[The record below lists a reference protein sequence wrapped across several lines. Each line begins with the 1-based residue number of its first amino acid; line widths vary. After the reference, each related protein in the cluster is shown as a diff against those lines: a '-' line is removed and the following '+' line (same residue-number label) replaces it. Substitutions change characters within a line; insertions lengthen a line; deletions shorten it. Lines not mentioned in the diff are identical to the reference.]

1 MADENTQL
9 KIAMQRRSELLATAL
24 ESAQDNGG
32 VWLNG
37 SGKAAPRLYPHGASP
52 NPLNSIIMSV
62 ASDANGFRTNA
73 YTFYNVARSEGAG
86 VKGGE
91 KGIPMSWYVWDK
103 YVNRNNPD
111 DVITKEAYD
120 RLSDEDRGHYKGV
133 KRCESRICFNIDQTL
148 LPHVDN
154 EAYMA
159 LVNGEGA
166 SNERTEAAKNGTPEI
181 MEDME
186 EFLKAADSNFV
197 KIRNDGSG
205 VAHYD
210 ARTDVVYLPDRE
222 NFADYRDYM
231 QEANRQLVS
240 ATGHSERLSRIGTGD
255 KAPSLDD
262 VRQER
267 LVVELASAAM
277 MLKNGLPA
285 RLSAESM
292 LLVEYWAREL
302 RENPKLVS
310 VLESD
315 VNTAVSVL
323 DRVALGESISYNS
336 TRNQKAT
343 EQYRESIPK
352 HYVIADELATYPDKA
367 EKRVVI
373 VRDAAGKCADV
384 VLPAGASIEVDNEVP
399 GMSKKRIAQAL
410 KKEGFE
416 TVRFYNPDG
425 ALGYRPDDTYFAG
438 KDVRVSK
445 LRQYRLVDIMRLDV
459 SGEVAVAGKMNF
471 DQVQMLQDDD
481 RRWAMY
487 IKPETGKGFC
497 VYPDKQDTNRFFTA
511 LRQAQDNLDSI
522 RVELAEKYY
531 AMAEARPELKVDVFG
546 TGVSD
551 ADLNRITK
559 VNIFKG
565 RNDTILCAAKIDG
578 IEKTQYK
585 PVTRQQWQRLWLTDD
600 RELYKHSLAAHLFAD
615 ILHKGES
622 EKQGVI
628 AELAETE
635 NNKQEASANV
645 AKTENNPE
653 KREEKIAENGK
664 AEEVKVESTEQK
676 QEIQSA
682 NEEQKVSISEDQKA
696 ASSEKVSAKKEQ
708 KAVSSTRLSALL
720 ENYNYLKKKHPDAVL
735 LFRVG
740 DFYET
745 YKEDAERASRILGL
759 AVTNRQTGND
769 RPIKIVGFP
778 HYSLDTYLPK
788 LVRANCRVAICEEPV
803 PKITESVTN
812 SNQQEHRSGMRR

>member
-24 ESAQDNGG
+24 EGAQENGG

-111 DVITKEAYD
+111 DVITREAYD

-166 SNERTEAAKNGTPEI
+166 SNERTEAAKNGEGAVR
-181 MEDME
+181 EGME
-186 EFLKAADSNFV
+186 EFLKSADSNFV

-210 ARTDVVYLPDRE
+210 ARADVVYLPDRE

-231 QEANRQLVS
+231 QEADRQLVS
-240 ATGHSERLSRIGTGD
+240 ATGHFERLSRIGNGD
-255 KAPSLDD
+255 KAPSVEDA
-262 VRQER
+262 RQER

-292 LLVEYWAREL
+292 PLVEYWAREL

-315 VNTAVSVL
+315 VNAAVSVL
-323 DRVALGESISYNS
+323 DRVALGESIYYIS

-373 VRDAAGKCADV
+373 VCDVAGKCADV

-445 LRQYRLVDIMRLDV
+445 LRQYQLVDILKLDV

-578 IEKTQYK
+578 LEKTQYK

-635 NNKQEASANV
+635 NI
-645 AKTENNPE
+645 TE
-653 KREEKIAENGK
+653 KSEEKIDENGK
-664 AEEVKVESTEQK
+664 AEEVKTESTEQK
-676 QEIQSA
+676 QETQSA
-682 NEEQKVSISEDQKA
+682 NVEQKVSVTE
-696 ASSEKVSAKKEQ
+696 EQ
-708 KAVSSTRLSALL
+708 KAGSSTRLSALL
-720 ENYNYLKKKHPDAVL
+720 KNYDYLKKKHPDAVL

-769 RPIKIVGFP
+769 RKIKIVGFP

-788 LVRANCRVAICEEPV
+788 LVRANCRVAICEEPA

>member
-24 ESAQDNGG
+24 EGAQENGG

-111 DVITKEAYD
+111 DVITREAYD

-133 KRCESRICFNIDQTL
+133 KRCESRICFNIDQTH

-210 ARTDVVYLPDRE
+210 ARADVVYLPDRE
-222 NFADYRDYM
+222 DFADYRDYM

-267 LVVELASAAM
+267 LVVELASASM
-277 MLKNGLPA
+277 MLNNGMPA
-285 RLSAESM
+285 RLSAESLPM
-292 LLVEYWAREL
+292 VEYWAREL
-302 RENPKLVS
+302 RENPKLIS

-315 VNTAVSVL
+315 VNAAVGVL
-323 DRVALGESISYNS
+323 NRVALGETISYNS
-336 TRNQKAT
+336 TRNQQAT

-352 HYVIADELATYPDKA
+352 HYVIADELAAYPDKA

-410 KKEGFE
+410 KKDGFE

-425 ALGYRPDDTYFAG
+425 ALGYRPDDTYFSG

-445 LRQYRLVDIMRLDV
+445 LRQYQLVDVLKLDV

-635 NNKQEASANV
+635 NY
-645 AKTENNPE
+645 PE

-664 AEEVKVESTEQK
+664 SEEVKIEPTEQK
-676 QEIQSA
+676 QETQSA
-682 NEEQKVSISEDQKA
+682 NEEQKVPVSE
-696 ASSEKVSAKKEQ
+696 EQ

-720 ENYNYLKKKHPDAVL
+720 ENYDYLKKKHPDAVL

-745 YKEDAERASRILGL
+745 YKEDAERASKILGL

-788 LVRANCRVAICEEPV
+788 LVRANCRVAICEEPA

-812 SNQQEHRSGMRR
+812 SNQLEHRSGMRR

>member
-1 MADENTQL
+1 
-9 KIAMQRRSELLATAL
+9 
-24 ESAQDNGG
+24 
-32 VWLNG
+32 
-37 SGKAAPRLYPHGASP
+37 
-52 NPLNSIIMSV
+52 MSV

-111 DVITKEAYD
+111 DVISKETYD

-154 EAYMA
+154 EAYEA

-166 SNERTEAAKNGTPEI
+166 SNERAEAAKNGTPEI
-181 MEDME
+181 REGME

-231 QEANRQLVS
+231 QEAGRQLVS
-240 ATGHSERLSRIGTGD
+240 ATGHSERLSRIGNGD
-255 KAPSLDD
+255 KAPSLEDA
-262 VRQER
+262 RQER

-292 LLVEYWAREL
+292 PLVEYWAREL

-315 VNTAVSVL
+315 VNAAVSVL

-336 TRNQKAT
+336 SRNRKAT

-352 HYVIADELATYPDKA
+352 HYVIADELAAYPDKT

-425 ALGYRPDDTYFAG
+425 TLGYRPDDTYFAG

-445 LRQYRLVDIMRLDV
+445 LHQYQLIDILKLDV

-481 RRWAMY
+481 RRWVMY

-531 AMAEARPELKVDVFG
+531 AMAEARPEL
-546 TGVSD
+546 
-551 ADLNRITK
+551 R
-559 VNIFKG
+559 
-565 RNDTILCAAKIDG
+565 
-578 IEKTQYK
+578 
-585 PVTRQQWQRLWLTDD
+585 
-600 RELYKHSLAAHLFAD
+600 
-615 ILHKGES
+615 
-622 EKQGVI
+622 
-628 AELAETE
+628 
-635 NNKQEASANV
+635 
-645 AKTENNPE
+645 
-653 KREEKIAENGK
+653 
-664 AEEVKVESTEQK
+664 
-676 QEIQSA
+676 
-682 NEEQKVSISEDQKA
+682 
-696 ASSEKVSAKKEQ
+696 
-708 KAVSSTRLSALL
+708 
-720 ENYNYLKKKHPDAVL
+720 
-735 LFRVG
+735 
-740 DFYET
+740 
-745 YKEDAERASRILGL
+745 
-759 AVTNRQTGND
+759 
-769 RPIKIVGFP
+769 
-778 HYSLDTYLPK
+778 
-788 LVRANCRVAICEEPV
+788 
-803 PKITESVTN
+803 
-812 SNQQEHRSGMRR
+812 

>member
-1 MADENTQL
+1 M
-9 KIAMQRRSELLATAL
+9 
-24 ESAQDNGG
+24 
-32 VWLNG
+32 
-37 SGKAAPRLYPHGASP
+37 
-52 NPLNSIIMSV
+52 
-62 ASDANGFRTNA
+62 
-73 YTFYNVARSEGAG
+73 
-86 VKGGE
+86 
-91 KGIPMSWYVWDK
+91 
-103 YVNRNNPD
+103 
-111 DVITKEAYD
+111 
-120 RLSDEDRGHYKGV
+120 
-133 KRCESRICFNIDQTL
+133 
-148 LPHVDN
+148 
-154 EAYMA
+154 
-159 LVNGEGA
+159 
-166 SNERTEAAKNGTPEI
+166 
-181 MEDME
+181 
-186 EFLKAADSNFV
+186 
-197 KIRNDGSG
+197 
-205 VAHYD
+205 
-210 ARTDVVYLPDRE
+210 
-222 NFADYRDYM
+222 
-231 QEANRQLVS
+231 
-240 ATGHSERLSRIGTGD
+240 
-255 KAPSLDD
+255 
-262 VRQER
+262 
-267 LVVELASAAM
+267 
-277 MLKNGLPA
+277 
-285 RLSAESM
+285 
-292 LLVEYWAREL
+292 
-302 RENPKLVS
+302 VS

-315 VNTAVSVL
+315 VNAAVSVL
-323 DRVALGESISYNS
+323 DRVALGESIYYNS

-352 HYVIADELATYPDKA
+352 HYVIADELAAYPDKA

-445 LRQYRLVDIMRLDV
+445 LRQYQLVDVLKLDV

-487 IKPETGKGFC
+487 IKPEPGKGFC

-664 AEEVKVESTEQK
+664 AEEVKAESTEQK
-676 QEIQSA
+676 QETQSA
-682 NEEQKVSISEDQKA
+682 NEEQKVSVSE
-696 ASSEKVSAKKEQ
+696 EQ
-708 KAVSSTRLSALL
+708 KTGSSVRLSALL

-745 YKEDAERASRILGL
+745 YKEDAERASKILGL
-759 AVTNRQTGND
+759 AVTNRQTVND

-778 HYSLDTYLPK
+778 HHALDTYLPK
-788 LVRANCRVAICEEPV
+788 LVRANCRVAICEEPA
-803 PKITESVTN
+803 PKITESVAN
-812 SNQQEHRSGMRR
+812 SNQPEHRSGMRR